1 MPAPTGPDVPAGRPP
16 LSGRDSGAGT
26 PSDPGPDGGVTAVG
40 TPATTMVHDG
50 ERGSMYD
57 RILVPTDGSDG
68 VDRVLD
74 EAVEL
79 AELTGATIH
88 GLYVVDARDYSTLP
102 EAKWLS
108 IAEELESAGERA
120 LETVTERAEAAGV
133 DVETD
138 IDRGVPHEQI
148 LDTASETDAD
158 IVAMGTHGR
167 SGLNRFLLGS
177 VTEKVVRGADVPV
190 LVVRIQNSD

>member
-1 MPAPTGPDVPAGRPP
+1 MVGPDNLQP
-16 LSGRDSGAGT
+16 
-26 PSDPGPDGGVTAVG
+26 
-40 TPATTMVHDG
+40 
-50 ERGSMYD
+50 MYD
-57 RILVPTDGSDG
+57 RILVPTDGSEG
-68 VDRVLD
+68 VERVLD

-108 IAEELESAGERA
+108 IAEELESAGEKA
-120 LETVTERAEAAGV
+120 LETVTDRAEAAGV
-133 DVETD
+133 DVTTTIE
-138 IDRGVPHEQI
+138 RGVPHEQI
-148 LDTASETDAD
+148 LEAADTNDTDLL
-158 IVAMGTHGR
+158 AMGTHGR

-190 LVVRIQNSD
+190 LVVRIQDPD

>member
-1 MPAPTGPDVPAGRPP
+1 M
-16 LSGRDSGAGT
+16 GT
-26 PSDPGPDGGVTAVG
+26 PGK
-40 TPATTMVHDG
+40 
-50 ERGSMYD
+50 RRRMYD

-68 VDRVLD
+68 VEAVLD
-74 EAVEL
+74 EAIEL
-79 AELTGATIH
+79 AELTGATLH

-133 DVETD
+133 DVETT
-138 IDRGVPHEQI
+138 IERGVPHEQI
-148 LDTASETDAD
+148 LEVASANGAD
-158 IVAMGTHGR
+158 LVAMGTHGR

-190 LVVRIQNSD
+190 LVVRIQEQD